1 MSPELIAALRANAQA
16 PAQSQGRARF
26 VNGQMVLDE
35 DMKTKGRGGTAT
47 SLISE
52 GGALG
57 GAAAGAAAG
66 SVVPVI
72 GTAIGGILGAG
83 IGGFSGRLAENKI
96 RDDEFRVGD
105 AGKEGA
111 LSAVL
116 AGPLKLAKYGT
127 SAGKG
132 LKAGASLESALVGA
146 ADDAAKFSVKGAV
159 GKKAAQAGDDL
170 ITKQFRFTPTQL
182 TNYKKKFGEDAAQTI
197 KKYGITS
204 VDDVNTKAIEPLNKQ
219 FDEIVASVG
228 SVSNENLRKAFAKKY
243 QPLLKSSVQD
253 NKAIGQQLKKQSDD
267 ILKRYGD
274 SIDSKELNALRKEF
288 DSLVSYTDRAANPAR
303 YGVNKRSA
311 DALRDALQDSAKA
324 QGLPLKE
331 VGKELGKTIKLSEYI
346 SRQANLGRG
355 SLPFGLPTMLGGA
368 AGGAAFGPAGIGTA
382 GAVAIG
388 NSSAGRKALQGGTS
402 ALGNKLTAGAEK
414 PIRNSLWGAARG
426 QVGEGILNQS
436 SNTSAMT
443 MSPNPNNTAPINANM
458 TQQYTNPVNNASGID
473 RQQILEAMLIDLQTT
488 GGKNMSKI
496 QALYEFANPES
507 DQQQLSGEAQKRA
520 LTSQSGLRSLDVLD
534 QTLQSDPGAFQRQ
547 ALPNPFGITAG
558 LTGTTD
564 VRAATDNVV
573 DVIARLRSGAAITDS
588 EAARFARFLPQPG
601 DSQESAMRKLAA
613 VRAELESF
621 VNPQSSSMSLE
632 DALLQYNM

>member
-1 MSPELIAALRANAQA
+1 MSPELIAALRANSQA
-16 PAQSQGRARF
+16 PTQTQGRARF
-26 VNGQMVLDE
+26 VNGQMVLD
-35 DMKTKGRGGTAT
+35 DDNKTNGRGGTAT

-66 SVVPVI
+66 SVVPVL

-83 IGGFSGRLAENKI
+83 LGAFGGRLAENKI

-105 AGKEGA
+105 AAKEGA
-111 LSAVL
+111 LSAAL
-116 AGPLKLAKYGT
+116 TGPLRLAKYGV
-127 SAGKG
+127 SAAKG
-132 LKAGASLESALVGA
+132 AKAGAGLEKALVSA
-146 ADDAAKFSVKGAV
+146 ADDASKFSLTGGV
-159 GKKAAQAGDDL
+159 GKKATQAGDDL
-170 ITKQFRFTPTQL
+170 IAKQFRFTPTQL
-182 TNYKKKFGEDAAQTI
+182 TNYKKKFGEDAVTTI
-197 KKYGITS
+197 KKYGITGAH
-204 VDDVNTKAIEPLNKQ
+204 DITTKAIEPLNKQ
-219 FDEIVASVG
+219 FDDIVTSVG

-253 NKAIGQQLKKQSDD
+253 NKSIGKQLKAQSDE
-267 ILKRYGD
+267 ILERYGE

-303 YGVNKRSA
+303 YGVNKRAA
-311 DALRDALQDSAKA
+311 DALRDALQESAKA
-324 QGLPLKE
+324 QGLPLKD
-331 VGKELGKTIKLSEYI
+331 VGRELSKTIQLAENM

-355 SLPFGLPTMLGGA
+355 SLPIGLSTLLGGT

-382 GAVAIG
+382 GAVYAV
-388 NSSAGRKALQGGTS
+388 NSPGGRRALQRGTS
-402 ALGNKLTAGAEK
+402 AIGDKLVAAGNKGSTGGMLGGAM
-414 PIRNSLWGAARG
+414 RG
-426 QVGEGILNQS
+426 QIAEGVLNQS
-436 SNTSAMT
+436 PNSTSSPST
-443 MSPNPNNTAPINANM
+443 SPNSIAPISADIG
-458 TQQYTNPVNNASGID
+458 QQYTNPVNNASGID

-488 GGKNMSKI
+488 GGENMSKI
-496 QALYEFANPES
+496 QALYEFANPET

-534 QTLQSDPGAFQRQ
+534 QKLQSDPGAFKRQ

-601 DSQESAMRKLAA
+601 DSQESAMRKLAT

-632 DALLQYNM
+632 DALLEYAR